1 MWCPSHI
8 GIKGNETVDHAAAN
22 PTLSLSPLKTC
33 SAQDYNSFINKIIK
47 TRWQNSWNDIPL
59 SNKLKQLKPFVEPW
73 DSSNRNSRIEEVII
87 TRIRIGHTRLTHNHL
102 FTRSPPPICTC
113 GDTLTV
119 KHLLSCP
126 SHAQVRSTLPCSP
139 SPIDNAQSCD
149 SLLSYLKS
157 IHVYN
162 LI

>member
-22 PTLSLSPLKTC
+22 PTLSLSPLKTS

-102 FTRSPPPICTC
+102 FTRSPQPICM
-113 GDTLTV
+113 
-119 KHLLSCP
+119 HL
-126 SHAQVRSTLPCSP
+126 R
-139 SPIDNAQSCD
+139 
-149 SLLSYLKS
+149 
-157 IHVYN
+157 
-162 LI
+162 